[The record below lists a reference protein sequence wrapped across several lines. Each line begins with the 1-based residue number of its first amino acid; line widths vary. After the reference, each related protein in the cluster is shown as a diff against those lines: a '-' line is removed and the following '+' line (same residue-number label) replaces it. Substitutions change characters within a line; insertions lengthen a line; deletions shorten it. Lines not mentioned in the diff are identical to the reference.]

1 MNSDYTWQICQGKT
15 EQCILIGKTQI
26 RVYSDFGACQPKPS
40 LAWHDVLD
48 DLSTPGAPP
57 PTNCIPLLLFLFS
70 KKVGRGFSSERAL
83 FQLWRTLKTFSA
95 ARKPYSESCLE
106 LCNSALATRSFHNNR
121 APANQRP
128 EICVVQERVS
138 TTTVHWTAWS
148 LICISKARTAE
159 FFCWNAGN
167 FLECLCFAG
176 SPRLRWFVSTLSHQF
191 FGCGG
196 NTRGVCR
203 CLGNMP
209 WILTGKIRVMAWN
222 IP

>member
-106 LCNSALATRSFHNNR
+106 LCNSAPATRSFHDNR

-159 FFCWNAGN
+159 FFAEMREIFLSAFVLLDRPDWGDLWVLCPIN
-167 FLECLCFAG
+167 FLGVGGIPGAYVG
-176 SPRLRWFVSTLSHQF
+176 VS
-191 FGCGG
+191 
-196 NTRGVCR
+196 VI
-203 CLGNMP
+203 CLGS
-209 WILTGKIRVMAWN
+209 WLGKSG
-222 IP
+222 